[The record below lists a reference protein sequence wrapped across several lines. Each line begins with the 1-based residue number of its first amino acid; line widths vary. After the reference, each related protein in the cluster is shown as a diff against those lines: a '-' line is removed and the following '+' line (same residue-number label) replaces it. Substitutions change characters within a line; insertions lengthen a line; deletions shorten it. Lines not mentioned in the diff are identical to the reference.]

1 MPVATT
7 FVHEHE
13 GKSLLGG
20 VARLDTLVTM
30 VDAFN
35 FLKDPPHLLAK
46 RGGFL
51 RFL

>member
-35 FLKDPPHLLAK
+35 FLKDPHLLAK

>member
-13 GKSLLGG
+13 GKSLLGK

-35 FLKDPPHLLAK
+35 FLKDPPHLVAK
-46 RGGFL
+46 CGFP
-51 RFL
+51 